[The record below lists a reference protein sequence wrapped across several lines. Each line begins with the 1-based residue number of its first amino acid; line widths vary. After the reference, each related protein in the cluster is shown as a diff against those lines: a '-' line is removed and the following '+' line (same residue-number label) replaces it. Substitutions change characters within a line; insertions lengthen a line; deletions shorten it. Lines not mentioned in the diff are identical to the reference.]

1 MTGAEYLV
9 WLLEAYDVECIF
21 GLPGDTNV
29 PFYRALYKST
39 KIRHVMARDERSAV
53 FMADAYARLTGKPA
67 VCECPSGA
75 GAMYSLPGI
84 AEATASSVPVILLTS
99 DIPLKGE
106 GRGMITELDNAKL
119 FEPVTKLSVQLKTAA
134 DAAARHRET
143 RRAAYP
149 ARRCGLDR

>member
-1 MTGAEYLV
+1 
-9 WLLEAYDVECIF
+9 
-21 GLPGDTNV
+21 
-29 PFYRALYKST
+29 
-39 KIRHVMARDERSAV
+39 MAHNERSAV

-84 AEATASSVPVILLTS
+84 AEASASSVPVILLTS

-119 FEPVTKLSVQLKTAA
+119 FESVTKLSV
-134 DAAARHRET
+134 
-143 RRAAYP
+143 
-149 ARRCGLDR
+149 